1 MKLSTAINK
10 AHRVYVTANIANC
23 GVAIPISKAVTRVA
37 VNEFLTNTM
46 NEDGHF
52 TDDYDGTVGW
62 YDQDA
67 NILYI
72 G

>member
-10 AHRVYVTANIANC
+10 ASRVYVTANIANC
-23 GVAIPISKAVTRVA
+23 GVAIPISKNIAKVS

-46 NEDGHF
+46 NDDGHF
-52 TDDYDGTVGW
+52 TDSYDGTVGW

-67 NILYI
+67 NIFYI

>member
-10 AHRVYVTANIANC
+10 ARRVYVTATIANN
-23 GVAIPISKAVTRVA
+23 GVSIPISKAIARVA
-37 VNEFLTNTM
+37 VNEFLTSTM
-46 NEDGHF
+46 NEYGRF
-52 TDDYDGTVGW
+52 SDDYDGTVGW

>member
-10 AHRVYVTANIANC
+10 SRSVYTPAGVT
-23 GVAIPISKAVTRVA
+23 VISKAIARVS

-67 NILYI
+67 NVLYLS
-72 G
+72 

>member
-10 AHRVYVTANIANC
+10 ASRVYVTANIANN
-23 GVAIPISKAVTRVA
+23 GVSIPVSKTIARVA

-46 NEDGHF
+46 DEDGHF
-52 TDDYDGTVGW
+52 TDIYDGTVGW